1 MKDFTNW
8 LDNAPFIIQL
18 LFSLPILNFIYGI
31 YRVLK
36 GLQKNNILLIIVGII
51 WIFAGAA
58 IFWIIDLISVIL
70 YKKPVVLVG

>member
-36 GLQKNNILLIIVGII
+36 GVQKNNILLIIVGII
-51 WIFAGAA
+51 WIFAGTA

>member
-31 YRVLK
+31 YRALK

>member
-36 GLQKNNILLIIVGII
+36 GVQKNNTLLIIVGII

>member
-36 GLQKNNILLIIVGII
+36 GVQKNNILLIIVGII

>member
-36 GLQKNNILLIIVGII
+36 GVQKDNILLIIVGII